1 MPYIVLKVIFFYT
14 SKAFLVQMVFFT
26 TFSGSLVIVPCTCDL
41 DLYQRVKTA
50 DIVAGRQISRVVLMV
65 RENCFGIPPKKCTVS
80 HPAVHNTL
88 DCFLKMFSVRH
99 LRMLQ

>member
-14 SKAFLVQMVFFT
+14 SKAFLVQMVVFT

-50 DIVAGRQISRVVLMV
+50 DIVAGRQIS
-65 RENCFGIPPKKCTVS
+65 
-80 HPAVHNTL
+80 
-88 DCFLKMFSVRH
+88 
-99 LRMLQ
+99 

>member
-1 MPYIVLKVIFFYT
+1 MPYIVLKVLFFYT

-50 DIVAGRQISRVVLMV
+50 DIVAGRQIS
-65 RENCFGIPPKKCTVS
+65 
-80 HPAVHNTL
+80 
-88 DCFLKMFSVRH
+88 
-99 LRMLQ
+99 